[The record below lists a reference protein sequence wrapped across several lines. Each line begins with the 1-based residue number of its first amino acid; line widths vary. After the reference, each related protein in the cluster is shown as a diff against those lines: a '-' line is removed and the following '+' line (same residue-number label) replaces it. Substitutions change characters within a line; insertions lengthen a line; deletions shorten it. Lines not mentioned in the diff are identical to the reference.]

1 MTNKDIWQ
9 LGISIFAIVLASASL
24 IWQTVKHFQ
33 EKHARKLALKE
44 RLAKEELARIT
55 PSHVQFRAL
64 ALRHGP
70 PQEWYDENME
80 GLY

>member
-1 MTNKDIWQ
+1 MTNKDIGQ
-9 LGISIFAIVLASASL
+9 LGISIFAVVLASASL
-24 IWQTVKHFQ
+24 LWQTIKHFQ

-55 PSHVQFRAL
+55 PTHVQFREM

-70 PQEWYDENME
+70 PQKWFDENME